1 MEPASSVSMVD
12 VAVIGGGIVGC
23 SVAAHLAASGRSV
36 ALVER
41 TSIAAGASGR
51 NSGVIQHPFD
61 PVLVDLYRRTLDA
74 YRALPGDHGLDI
86 TLSGPPAGLL
96 LVAHDPDLV
105 RGQAGALAT
114 SHPALRPEFLEPGA
128 VSQIESALGPDV
140 AACRLEIGFPVAP
153 AAATEAYA
161 AWARALGVDIRI
173 GHGARPWLHGDAVRG
188 VLLDDGTRIAADD
201 VVVAAGPWSPALID
215 PSGAWR
221 PIRPLWG
228 VVVAIDLA
236 DPPRHT
242 MEEAEIGIEP
252 GADGDPGTHAF
263 SLIPAVGGS
272 SLGSAFLVDEPDL
285 GAEVPRIVERART
298 FMPSLDE
305 RRLGAQRACARPLS
319 QDGRPLIGRI
329 PGIDGLWIAA
339 GHGPWGISSG
349 PAAGPILLT
358 LMEDRTSVPPPA
370 LDPGRFPAPPRA

>member
-1 MEPASSVSMVD
+1 MVD

-36 ALVER
+36 ALIEW
-41 TSIAAGASGR
+41 TAIAFGASGR

-74 YRALPGDHGLDI
+74 YRALPGDHGLDAI
-86 TLSGPPAGLL
+86 LSRPPAGLL
-96 LVAHDPDLV
+96 MVAHDPDLV
-105 RGQAGALAT
+105 RGLAAALAT
-114 SHPALRPEFLEPGA
+114 SHPELRPEYLEPGA
-128 VSQIESALGPDV
+128 VTRTEPALGQDV

-153 AAATEAYA
+153 AAATDAYA

-173 GHGARPWLHGDAVRG
+173 GQGARPWLAADTVRG

-201 VVVAAGPWSPALID
+201 VVVAAGPWSAGLID

-228 VVVAIDLA
+228 VVVAIDLD
-236 DPPRHT
+236 DPPRHAI
-242 MEEAEIGIEP
+242 EEAEIDIEP
-252 GADGDPGTHAF
+252 RAAGGPVTHDF
-263 SLIPAVGGS
+263 SLIPASGGA
-272 SLGSAFLVDEPDL
+272 SLGSTFLAEEPDPA
-285 GAEVPRIVERART
+285 AEVPRIVERART
-298 FMPSLDE
+298 FMPSLDQ
-305 RRLGAQRACARPLS
+305 RRLGALRACARPLS
-319 QDGRPLIGRI
+319 LDGRPLIGRI

-349 PAAGPILLT
+349 PAAGLILLG
-358 LMEDRTSVPPPA
+358 LMEDRTSVPPSA
-370 LDPGRFPAPPRA
+370 LDPARFPAPLGA